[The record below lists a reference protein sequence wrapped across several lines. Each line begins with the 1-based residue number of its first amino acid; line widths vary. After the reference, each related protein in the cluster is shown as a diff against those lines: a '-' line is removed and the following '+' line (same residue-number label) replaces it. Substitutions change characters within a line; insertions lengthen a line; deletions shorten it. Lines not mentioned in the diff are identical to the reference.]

1 MIVTLSLLGGA
12 GWQFFDDSG
21 NVLTGGLI
29 YTYAAGT
36 TTPSVTYTD
45 SSGIT
50 VNSNPIILDA
60 AGRPPS
66 EIWLNTSASYKFVIK
81 DTNNVLIRTYDN
93 IPASPQ
99 PPISNDAVSIAYE
112 QGNVTNAGSFIV
124 GQTYLINF
132 VGSTNFTAIGAVS
145 NTVGTYFTATG
156 VGSGTGTAELSRMV
170 QAKLR
175 ENVSIMDF
183 GAIGDG
189 VANDTA
195 AIQAANTY
203 CTTYNKTLNFP
214 SPAAFYKIT
223 SNISITCDVSAGY
236 YQIFDNSTSY
246 TVSGLREL
254 CFEWFGAKGDAV
266 SPATPIL
273 GKDLSTFNPAT
284 ELPTG
289 TDDTLAIQKAM
300 ASAYADEMMSNYQ
313 DPAVYPTTAPGPNIG
328 PGSQPYWPSKR
339 MTGYRSVVK
348 GRPGAGYLCSGTNI
362 LGPQTVTNNK
372 IFFDGQGCSFEW
384 IPANTNDY
392 FIDAL
397 DLISEPVYQNFEV
410 RNWGHLGYEGVFCHA
425 GLSSGNRKEY
435 ANFLKGPLFHNVR
448 LDAGGNYWY
457 NAANP
462 TGTNHYPNYNAWKLC
477 FFIEGTNMN
486 ATWEIS
492 HCQMYAFE
500 GFWSCTNPEAVACNI
515 HDTEIGSWTDYATFF
530 YLENSYGG
538 GFWVN
543 NCEIGLLGS
552 NATFLQTYTTSATPV
567 TSGDINIRDCRMET
581 RTNDFVLFNLQ
592 FGSLYV
598 ENLNPQYG
606 NSDTSNAIGIIA
618 EKYTQKVYIK
628 NSWMPQQIV
637 TDALTAAEWTAIGG
651 DGGPIFDI
659 TLDGCTTPFATPT
672 TLFYKTGGIPM
683 ELAEVYR
690 QFLKIRPIRYINPNN
705 GAPWTVGMLAIGDET
720 THTYS
725 VGIYSQTDGN
735 SYINTNLAFPIGVLI
750 TSIVVTSLASDLS
763 LTDRIIV
770 QWPNSGPA
778 LTAMLSA
785 TDTTKT
791 ELIPSN
797 KQGVCVLT
805 TAGSYNGYLSNYY
818 IGAAV
823 STTKI
828 PATVKLTYRPLYSL
842 SEMGATNVTALI

>member
-1 MIVTLSLLGGA
+1 
-12 GWQFFDDSG
+12 
-21 NVLTGGLI
+21 
-29 YTYAAGT
+29 
-36 TTPSVTYTD
+36 
-45 SSGIT
+45 
-50 VNSNPIILDA
+50 
-60 AGRPPS
+60 
-66 EIWLNTSASYKFVIK
+66 
-81 DTNNVLIRTYDN
+81 
-93 IPASPQ
+93 
-99 PPISNDAVSIAYE
+99 
-112 QGNVTNAGSFIV
+112 
-124 GQTYLINF
+124 
-132 VGSTNFTAIGAVS
+132 
-145 NTVGTYFTATG
+145 
-156 VGSGTGTAELSRMV
+156 
-170 QAKLR
+170 
-175 ENVSIMDF
+175 
-183 GAIGDG
+183 
-189 VANDTA
+189 
-195 AIQAANTY
+195 
-203 CTTYNKTLNFP
+203 
-214 SPAAFYKIT
+214 
-223 SNISITCDVSAGY
+223 
-236 YQIFDNSTSY
+236 
-246 TVSGLREL
+246 
-254 CFEWFGAKGDAV
+254 
-266 SPATPIL
+266 
-273 GKDLSTFNPAT
+273 
-284 ELPTG
+284 
-289 TDDTLAIQKAM
+289 
-300 ASAYADEMMSNYQ
+300 
-313 DPAVYPTTAPGPNIG
+313 
-328 PGSQPYWPSKR
+328 
-339 MTGYRSVVK
+339 
-348 GRPGAGYLCSGTNI
+348 
-362 LGPQTVTNNK
+362 
-372 IFFDGQGCSFEW
+372 
-384 IPANTNDY
+384 
-392 FIDAL
+392 
-397 DLISEPVYQNFEV
+397 
-410 RNWGHLGYEGVFCHA
+410 
-425 GLSSGNRKEY
+425 
-435 ANFLKGPLFHNVR
+435 
-448 LDAGGNYWY
+448 
-457 NAANP
+457 
-462 TGTNHYPNYNAWKLC
+462 
-477 FFIEGTNMN
+477 
-486 ATWEIS
+486 
-492 HCQMYAFE
+492 MYAFE